1 MATYRMV
8 LFGPLVAT
16 QGRTAPGE
24 ARHWLLQLNAPD
36 TCRRRWPFN
45 SGAGQQYLL
54 AGTVP
59 TAAFFVER
67 RVTRELG
74 PKVFPAGETS
84 APVKA

>member
-59 TAAFFVER
+59 A
-67 RVTRELG
+67 LI
-74 PKVFPAGETS
+74 ETCLARS
-84 APVKA
+84 RDFRSFGSR